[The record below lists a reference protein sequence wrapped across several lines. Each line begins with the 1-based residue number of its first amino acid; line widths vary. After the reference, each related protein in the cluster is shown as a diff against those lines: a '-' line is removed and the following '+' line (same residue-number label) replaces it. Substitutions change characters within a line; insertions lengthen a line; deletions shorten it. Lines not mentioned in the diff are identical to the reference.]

1 MIQKKINKLTMLL
14 ATLFI
19 IKLIAII
26 SFDNTGWEPDSYQH
40 FNETATVFKDFPNNL
55 VIGIGVWAKPLY
67 TYPMGLIATIFG
79 TGSLFALQIVNL
91 IIFTL
96 ISYLVYKIS
105 LKLFK
110 DEKVALTQVALV
122 GLSLILFTSSITAL
136 TEPIF
141 TLVLVLGFHFTIE
154 NKYRLAGLFY
164 ALSVLGRIEG
174 LFFVGIFNLWLLWK
188 LRNEIKSKW
197 VEILTVWVIT
207 IIPTLIWNLLGYIDT
222 GRIFYIFDNGY
233 PTDSEDIYGTGSWLY
248 YFTRMLTQEGIVSL
262 LLVLSIFVLVKK
274 YRTYKY
280 RKEIVLA
287 ATFAIGFFATQ
298 VITWRFGL
306 FGSAGLMRYFI
317 SILPFMIIVSGI
329 GLDDLTQ
336 YLPKVRRGEI
346 GMSTL
351 FLSLIILLQI
361 TITTVHFV
369 GIGPI
374 ESKWIGIE
382 HAEFREAG
390 KWIAKNISNDEYLN
404 TGRPEIIYYAHRD
417 LRSATIFPSSDLS
430 SNEPGYHAWTLS
442 WGEAVTNIML
452 DELEANGELIQTFGD
467 EVYLFKI
474 D

>member
-1 MIQKKINKLTMLL
+1 MIKNNLSKITLL
-14 ATLFI
+14 LVILFI
-19 IKLIAII
+19 IKLLAII
-26 SFDNTGWEPDSYQH
+26 SFEDVGWEPDSYQH
-40 FNETATVFKDFPNNL
+40 FNEAATVFKDFPNNL

-79 TGSLFALQIVNL
+79 SGSLFALQVVNL

-110 DEKVALTQVALV
+110 DEKVALAQAALTS
-122 GLSLILFTSSITAL
+122 LSFILFTSSLTAL

-141 TLVLVLGFHFTIE
+141 TLMLILGFYFTVE
-154 NKYRLAGLFY
+154 GRYRLAGLFY

-188 LRNEIKSKW
+188 LRKEIKSKW
-197 VEILTVWVIT
+197 LEVLTIWMIT
-207 IIPTLIWNLLGYIDT
+207 IVPTLIWNLLGYIDT

-233 PTDSEDIYGTGSWLY
+233 PTDSEAFYGTGSWSY
-248 YFTRMLTQEGIVSL
+248 YFTRMLTQEGIISL
-262 LLVLSIFVLVKK
+262 LLGFSIVVLIKK

-287 ATFAIGFFATQ
+287 AIFALGFFATQ
-298 VITWRFGL
+298 VITWKFGL

-336 YLPKVRRGEI
+336 YIPRVKKGEI
-346 GMSTL
+346 ALSTL
-351 FLSLIILLQI
+351 FLSLIVLLQV

-374 ESKWIGIE
+374 ESKWIQLE
-382 HAEFREAG
+382 HEEFRETG
-390 KWIAKNISNDEYLN
+390 EWISANISDDTYLN
-404 TGRPEIIYYAHRD
+404 TDRPEIIYYSGRD
-417 LRSATIFPSSDLS
+417 LQHSTIFPSSDLS
-430 SNEPGYHAWTLS
+430 LNESGIHAWTLS
-442 WGEAVTNIML
+442 WGEAVSGIELTN
-452 DELEANGELIQTFGD
+452 LEAKSDLIQKFGN
-467 EVYLFKI
+467 EVYIFQTY
-474 D
+474 